1 MAAIGGRSAL
11 GRLFASLRW
20 VLTGW
25 LTLSAFAGLA
35 QAAPLLRVLAWPG
48 YADADVVAQFEKRH
62 GVRVEVTIVS
72 SDEALRSQ
80 MLAEVPTAE
89 APAVARDFA
98 RRFRNA
104 IDQVA

>member
-48 YADADVVAQFEKRH
+48 YADPE
-62 GVRVEVTIVS
+62 
-72 SDEALRSQ
+72 
-80 MLAEVPTAE
+80 
-89 APAVARDFA
+89 AVASFEQKTGA
-98 RRFRNA
+98 RVQLTQ
-104 IDQVA
+104 IDSKSAMAYASK